1 MLLVVL
7 FAHSILRWAVLV
19 SAAWAAFSA
28 RSGLLDGRA
37 FTRKARVPGVV
48 LAAVA
53 DLQLLLGLSMW
64 LWLSPNAITAGGRSH
79 YWTFVHPLAGIAVV
93 ALVHVGSVK
102 SRRML
107 DDAGRWR
114 TAYRFYLAALIVA
127 VLAVPW
133 PLLGMG
139 RSLLPF

>member
-1 MLLVVL
+1 MLPIVL
-7 FAHSILRWAVLV
+7 FAHSVVRWAVLAC
-19 SAAWAAFSA
+19 AAWATLAA
-28 RSGLLDGRA
+28 LGGLRGRRA

-48 LAAVA
+48 LAAAA

-64 LWLSPNAITAGGRSH
+64 LWLSPHAVTSGGRSH

-102 SRRML
+102 ARRTL

-114 TAYRFYLAALIVA
+114 TSFQFYLAALIVA

-133 PLLGMG
+133 PLFGMG
-139 RSLLPF
+139 RPLLPF

>member
-1 MLLVVL
+1 MLPIVL
-7 FAHSILRWAVLV
+7 FAHSVVRWAVLA
-19 SAAWAAFSA
+19 SAAWAAFA
-28 RSGLLDGRA
+28 ALGGLRGRRA
-37 FTRKARVPGVV
+37 FTRKARVPGVA

-53 DLQLLLGLSMW
+53 DVQLLLGLSMW

-102 SRRML
+102 ARRTL

-114 TAYRFYLAALIVA
+114 TSFQFSLAALIVA

-133 PLLGMG
+133 PLFGMG
-139 RSLLPF
+139 RRLLPF

>member
-7 FAHSILRWAVLV
+7 FAHSIIRWAVLA
-19 SAAWAAFSA
+19 SAAWAALSA
-28 RSGLLDGRA
+28 FSGLRDGRA

-53 DLQLLLGLSMW
+53 DVQLLLGLSMW
-64 LWLSPNAITAGGRSH
+64 LWLSPNAITSGGRSH

-102 SRRML
+102 ARRTL

-114 TAYRFYLAALIVA
+114 TAFRFYFAALVVA
-127 VLAVPW
+127 LLAVPW

-139 RSLLPF
+139 RALLPF